1 MGQPIDLDGLGAAL
15 QTSPFH
21 RLLGLRLVRAEQG
34 RVEIALPFREDLFAN
49 TDDPYIHGGVIAA
62 LIDTA
67 ACFAVIAG
75 VGRDVPTIDLRV
87 DYFRP
92 ARREDLR
99 AIGTMIKGGRTLAV
113 ADAEVVGADGRVIAV
128 GRGLF
133 STKE

>member
-1 MGQPIDLDGLGAAL
+1 VGQPIELGHLDAAL
-15 QTSPFH
+15 NASPFH
-21 RLLGLRLVRAEQG
+21 RFLGLTLVRAEHG
-34 RVEIALPFREDLFAN
+34 RVEIALPVRDELFASAE
-49 TDDPYIHGGVIAA
+49 DPYIHGGVIAA

-99 AIGTMIKGGRTLAV
+99 AIATMIKSGRTLAV
-113 ADAEVVGADGRVIAV
+113 ADVEVVGADRRVIAV

-133 STKE
+133 STRE